1 MSTPDAGT
9 QAVLAAYE
17 RLSPAER
24 LAVDQLATTLNERI
38 NQKCDKMRMGTRS
51 ALELI
56 GKMGMLLTRHGPE
69 AELASQVAWV
79 TQANAGRG

>member
-1 MSTPDAGT
+1 MSTTDAGT

-24 LAVDQLATTLNERI
+24 LVVDQLAATLSERI
-38 NQKCDKMRMGTRS
+38 NQECDKVRMGTRS

-56 GKMGMLLTRHGPE
+56 GKMGMLLARHGPE
-69 AELASQVAWV
+69 TELAPQVALV
-79 TQANAGRG
+79 AQTNSGRG